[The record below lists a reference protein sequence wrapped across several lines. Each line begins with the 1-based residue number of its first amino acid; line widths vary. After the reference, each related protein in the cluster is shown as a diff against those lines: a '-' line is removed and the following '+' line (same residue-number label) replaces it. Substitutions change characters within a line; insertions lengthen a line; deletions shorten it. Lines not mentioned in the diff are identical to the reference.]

1 MTTRTQ
7 LTRQTQQAESVCTVS
22 FFQIVSFNTAPI
34 GGTYGPSKGFGDVM
48 GLESQKSL
56 YFWGADGG
64 KKLQTESPI
73 AHDLRGHKVCM
84 FLLYFSLVENGQRW
98 EISNFNWSWLA
109 KRSGLWNK
117 SLNKSCFV
125 VAIFIN
131 LCETMLTTL
140 TCMNSD
146 VAQVAF
152 HISIQYVQHLWLAN
166 NTWKG
171 FRLQSN
177 HPLNIGNMSEPTK
190 RVFPD
195 FKVRTGYR
203 AFASNFHILR
213 QGLRL
218 KLRLAKVM
226 NLLLPRF
233 PANMSWTFKNRK
245 IAIGSTS
252 KKWISSFVLLQ

>member
-1 MTTRTQ
+1 
-7 LTRQTQQAESVCTVS
+7 
-22 FFQIVSFNTAPI
+22 
-34 GGTYGPSKGFGDVM
+34 M
-48 GLESQKSL
+48 GLESRKISIFL
-56 YFWGADGG
+56 GCRWREN
-64 KKLQTESPI
+64 LQTESPI

-84 FLLYFSLVENGQRW
+84 FLLHFSHVEHGQRW

-117 SLNKSCFV
+117 SLNKNCFV

-166 NTWKG
+166 NTWKSC
-171 FRLQSN
+171 RLQSN

-195 FKVRTGYR
+195 FKVRKGYH

-218 KLRLAKVM
+218 KPRLAKVM

-252 KKWISSFVLLQ
+252 KKWRSSFLLLQ